1 MGLALI
7 VGALYAGVAAYN
19 HFTGASVSAT
29 GIIAGVMSALGAHVY
44 NTVAFMYNGFAVFA
58 NFIGNVFNNPVAAV
72 KVLFYDM
79 AQTVLGYILNIAK
92 GLEDLINKLPWA
104 SVNLTSGLESYISSL
119 GAKSAAVKESSG
131 WKEYFSPMEYKD
143 YGSAF
148 SSGYDKGSNF
158 FSNIFGGGAGMP
170 DMGSFSAGGTSL
182 GDINDTLGGIGKD
195 VSSMKKSVDMS
206 KEDIKLMV
214 DMATQRYVNK
224 INLTA
229 QTPVITVNG
238 ANTGNTE
245 ADRKS
250 LADALAIILQEQRA
264 AGSAK
269 STARV

>member
-1 MGLALI
+1 M
-7 VGALYAGVAAYN
+7 
-19 HFTGASVSAT
+19 
-29 GIIAGVMSALGAHVY
+29 
-44 NTVAFMYNGFAVFA
+44 
-58 NFIGNVFNNPVAAV
+58 
-72 KVLFYDM
+72 
-79 AQTVLGYILNIAK
+79 
-92 GLEDLINKLPWA
+92 LE
-104 SVNLTSGLESYISSL
+104 
-119 GAKSAAVKESSG
+119 
-131 WKEYFSPMEYKD
+131 
-143 YGSAF
+143 
-148 SSGYDKGSNF
+148 
-158 FSNIFGGGAGMP
+158 
-170 DMGSFSAGGTSL
+170 
-182 GDINDTLGGIGKD
+182 GIGKD
-195 VSSMKKSVDMS
+195 VGSIKKSVDMS

>member
-1 MGLALI
+1 
-7 VGALYAGVAAYN
+7 
-19 HFTGASVSAT
+19 
-29 GIIAGVMSALGAHVY
+29 
-44 NTVAFMYNGFAVFA
+44 
-58 NFIGNVFNNPVAAV
+58 
-72 KVLFYDM
+72 
-79 AQTVLGYILNIAK
+79 
-92 GLEDLINKLPWA
+92 
-104 SVNLTSGLESYISSL
+104 
-119 GAKSAAVKESSG
+119 
-131 WKEYFSPMEYKD
+131 
-143 YGSAF
+143 
-148 SSGYDKGSNF
+148 
-158 FSNIFGGGAGMP
+158 
-170 DMGSFSAGGTSL
+170 MGSFSAGGTSL

-245 ADRKS
+245 ADRKAM
-250 LADALAIILQEQRA
+250 ADVMALILQEQLA